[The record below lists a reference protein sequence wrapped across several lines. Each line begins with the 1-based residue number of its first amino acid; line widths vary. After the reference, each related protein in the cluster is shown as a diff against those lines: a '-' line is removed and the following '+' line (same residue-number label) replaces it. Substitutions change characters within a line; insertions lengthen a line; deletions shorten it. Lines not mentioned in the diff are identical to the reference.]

1 VAFCGLSLNSCTVLT
16 AIGYS
21 TGSTVYK
28 ILYNIAAG
36 NCILVCAGISAGTGV
51 PLLSTYGIRHSY
63 NPLHRLGLCIPP
75 SLGACYAYVVC
86 SCAVLL
92 QFWYVIFSYLHVHVF
107 SPHLKLRNPL
117 GPNATTFIVLGACF
131 PACQPHRAK
140 LAPSLPKPLSPP
152 SAREV
157 PPPKMQTRGKTTS
170 CRSTLSSC
178 S

>member
-1 VAFCGLSLNSCTVLT
+1 VLT

-36 NCILVCAGISAGTGV
+36 NCILVCTGDIRGYWCTV
-51 PLLSTYGIRHSY
+51 AFNLWDYRHSY

-75 SLGACYAYVVC
+75 SLGACYAYVVR

-92 QFWYVIFSYLHVHVF
+92 QFRYIILSYLHVHFF

-131 PACQPHRAK
+131 PRPVSRIRVK

-170 CRSTLSSC
+170 CRSSLSSC